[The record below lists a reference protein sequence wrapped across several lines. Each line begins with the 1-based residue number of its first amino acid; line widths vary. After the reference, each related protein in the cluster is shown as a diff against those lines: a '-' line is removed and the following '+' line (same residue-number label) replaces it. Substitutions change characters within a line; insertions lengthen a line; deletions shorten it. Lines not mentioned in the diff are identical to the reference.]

1 MMDDQDIISRLT
13 IKKMNVALNL
23 SRETTA
29 FTADIFYEG
38 EKVGSAENDGN
49 GGATTVWIDQEKSIW
64 FDTGDP
70 YILSDLIERWITLKA
85 AAAEDI
91 KRNQKATNAT
101 NKWISSRLK
110 KGMFVYKT
118 ETHLCCA
125 STKNL
130 TRDTAVEIVHRS
142 HPKATD
148 FVFPAKFI

>member
-1 MMDDQDIISRLT
+1 MNDQDILSRLT

-29 FTADIFYEG
+29 FTADIYYEG

-49 GGATTVWIDQEKSIW
+49 GGATNVWIEREESIW
-64 FDTGDP
+64 ADTLDP
-70 YILSDLIERWITLKA
+70 YILGDLIERWITAKA

-91 KRNQKATNAT
+91 KRNKKATDAT

-110 KGMFVYKT
+110 KGMFVYKI
-118 ETHLCCA
+118 EHHLCCG

-130 TRDTAVEIVHRS
+130 TRDTAVEIVMRS

>member
-1 MMDDQDIISRLT
+1 MNDQDILSRLT

-29 FTADIFYEG
+29 FTADIYYEG
-38 EKVGSAENDGN
+38 EKIGLAENDGN
-49 GGATTVWIDQEKSIW
+49 GGATNVWIEREESIW
-64 FDTGDP
+64 SDTLDP
-70 YILSDLIERWITLKA
+70 YILGDLIERWITAKA

-91 KRNQKATNAT
+91 KRNKKATNAT

-110 KGMFVYKT
+110 KGMFVWKT
-118 ETHLCCA
+118 GTHLCCA

>member
-1 MMDDQDIISRLT
+1 MNDQDILSRLT

-29 FTADIFYEG
+29 FTADIYYEG
-38 EKVGSAENDGN
+38 EKIGSAENDGN
-49 GGATTVWIDQEKSIW
+49 GGATNVWIEREESIW
-64 FDTGDP
+64 SDTLDP
-70 YILSDLIERWITLKA
+70 YILGDLIERWITAKA

-91 KRNQKATNAT
+91 KRNKKATDAT

-130 TRDTAVEIVHRS
+130 TRDTAVEIVTRS